1 MEGQTTSVKTAI
13 PLNDIELRR
22 IIDTL
27 NIAISTG
34 KIQIVNG
41 QLSVTDGASL
51 GSGTFE
57 FDAEN
62 KRHVLRNDE
71 GDITVS
77 IEA

>member
-34 KIQIVNG
+34 KIQIING
-41 QLSVTDGASL
+41 QLSVTDGVSL
-51 GSGTFE
+51 GLGTFE
-57 FDAEN
+57 YDAEN
-62 KRHVLRNDE
+62 KRQVMRNE
-71 GDITVS
+71 TGDITVS